1 MSMVKKTFYLALSLI
16 GVIFLSL
23 VGLFLSQ
30 RSDINVTPITDC
42 LSDSKVT
49 VYCEF
54 SKPEDIVV
62 LPDNRHLLISEFGAI
77 TPLSPENLPGQIS
90 LFDTDLLKSLWVITI
105 GVKKVANETTWCSLL
120 MELTLIK
127 GRMVVINWLSLIICL
142 GRL

>member
-1 MSMVKKTFYLALSLI
+1 MSMVKKTLYLALPLI

-30 RSDINVTPITDC
+30 RSDIKVTPITDC

-90 LFDTDLLKSLWVITI
+90 LFDTDLLE
-105 GVKKVANETTWCSLL
+105 KKQ
-120 MELTLIK
+120 IK
-127 GRMVVINWLSLIICL
+127 IAMGDNGWGQESCKRDDHDVLSSWN
-142 GRL
+142 